1 MIKCKVRRKRFSL
14 QGLAD
19 SEKEEMKPFGTRK
32 KKISLRTIAAFSPFR
47 DVPMTKQNRVW
58 VKEPK
63 IFFDNET
70 IFCHLVQPKILKDS

>member
-1 MIKCKVRRKRFSL
+1 MRKKRFTL

-32 KKISLRTIAAFSPFR
+32 KNLLRTIAAFSPFR
-47 DVPMTKQNRVW
+47 DVPMAKQNRVW